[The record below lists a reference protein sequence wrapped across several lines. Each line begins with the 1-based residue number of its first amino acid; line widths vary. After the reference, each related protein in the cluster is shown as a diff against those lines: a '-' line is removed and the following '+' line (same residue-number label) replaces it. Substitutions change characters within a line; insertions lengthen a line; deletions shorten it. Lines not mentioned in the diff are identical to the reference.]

1 MEKIR
6 FMEQQ
11 INDVNI
17 QIATVN
23 GTGSQSAN
31 LILMRSI
38 FNMGVPVAA
47 KNLFPSNIA
56 GLPTWYTVRVHHKG
70 YQANQQAL
78 DIAVVMNPNT
88 VYDDIR
94 GLRSGAVLI
103 YDTDMKIDHAL
114 REDHINYGVPFSSL
128 VAQATDNVKLK
139 KKVINMLYVGVL
151 AQLLNIEDAAIQ
163 QAVRKQFGTKASVV
177 DLNYGAIQIGREWAA
192 ANLQKADPYVLE
204 AIAGATDGK
213 ILIEGNTA
221 AALGSLMGGC
231 TFLSWYPIT
240 PSSSVCESL
249 IGYFNRFRV
258 GPDGTNRFAAVQAED
273 EIAAIGM
280 VLGAGWAGARA
291 MTATSG
297 PGISLMAELAGFGYY
312 TEIPGV
318 IFDIQRMGPSTGL
331 PTRTSQ
337 GDLSF
342 TYGLSH
348 GDTEHIVLLPGS
360 VEECYTMAQEA
371 FELAE
376 QFQTPVFVLSDLDI
390 GMNTWMSDPFVYPDQ
405 TAYDRGKVLD
415 AAALEKVEDFGRY
428 ADVDG
433 DGVPYRTIPGTRNEK
448 APYFTRGSGHDAK
461 ARYSE
466 KPGDWK
472 AGVDRLVRKFE
483 TARDVVPAPVLHA
496 GDGKCDFA
504 VIALGSTD
512 TAMVETLDM
521 LKAQG
526 IEPDYLRL
534 RALPLH
540 QMVEDFIAAHRHVY
554 VVEQNRDGQMT
565 RLLSAE
571 YPQLAPR
578 LRPVLHYDG
587 TFVDALGISKT
598 ILSQEQ
604 IKEPVHA

>member
-1 MEKIR
+1 MET
-6 FMEQQ
+6 Q

-114 REDHINYGVPFSSL
+114 RADHINYGIPFSTL
-128 VAQATDNVKLK
+128 VNQATDNVKLK

-177 DLNYGAIQIGREWAA
+177 DLNYGAIKVGRDWAA
-192 ANLQKADPYVLE
+192 ANLQKQDPYVLE
-204 AIAGATDGK
+204 SISGATDGK

-258 GPDGTNRFAAVQAED
+258 GADGKNRFAAIQAED

-297 PGISLMAELAGFGYY
+297 PGISLMAELAGYGYY

-348 GDTEHIVLLPGS
+348 GDTEHLVLLPGS

-371 FELAE
+371 FDLAE
-376 QFQTPVFVLSDLDI
+376 QFQTPVFILSDLDI
-390 GMNTWMSDPFVYPDQ
+390 GMNTWMSDPFPYPDQ
-405 TAYDRGKVLD
+405 TAYERGKVLD
-415 AAALEKVEDFGRY
+415 AAALEKIEDYGRY

-433 DGVPYRTIPGTRNEK
+433 DGIPYRTIPGTRNDK

-483 TARDVVPAPVLHA
+483 TARSAVPAPVIQA
-496 GDGKCDFA
+496 GSGEVPFA
-504 VIALGSTD
+504 ILAMGSTD
-512 TAMVETLDM
+512 SAMTEALDM
-521 LKAQG
+521 LKAKGQ
-526 IEPDYLRL
+526 EPDYLRL
-534 RALPLH
+534 RALPFH
-540 QMVEDFIAAHRHVY
+540 EMVEDFIAAHERIY
-554 VVEQNRDGQMT
+554 IVEQNRDGQLF

-587 TFVDALGISKT
+587 TFIDALCISQA
-598 ILSQEQ
+598 ILTQEQ